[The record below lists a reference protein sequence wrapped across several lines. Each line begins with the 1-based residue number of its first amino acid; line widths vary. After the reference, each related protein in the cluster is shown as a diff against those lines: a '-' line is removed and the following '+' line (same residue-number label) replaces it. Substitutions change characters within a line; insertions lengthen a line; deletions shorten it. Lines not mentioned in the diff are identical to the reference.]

1 MTMRRLIALSLLL
14 GLAACGSEGMLK
26 PPEGHRLP
34 PAPYGATE
42 PKNADELLDV
52 RGQADPGRSVE
63 LRKRS
68 EEREEDPFDLPPEG

>member
-1 MTMRRLIALSLLL
+1 MRRLIAASLLL
-14 GLAACGSEGMLK
+14 VLAACGSEGSLV
-26 PPEGHRLP
+26 PPKGKRLP

-42 PKNADELLDV
+42 PKDADELLQV
-52 RGQADPGRSVE
+52 RVQADPGRSVE

>member
-1 MTMRRLIALSLLL
+1 MRRLIAVSLLL
-14 GLAACGSEGMLK
+14 GLAACGSEGPLQ
-26 PPEGHRLP
+26 PPKGHALP
-34 PAPYGATE
+34 PAPYGATQ

-52 RGQADPGRSVE
+52 RVQADPGRSVE